1 MFAGTHDGLRTA
13 VDQAFTVD
21 TYDADA
27 MDIAGYVAYTSA
39 YEGAVSDWNAYYA
52 DDEDAKE
59 DDDYYNNRLYEDF
72 VDLDMQWMDYQM
84 ELFGIL
90 NAMLIDIDND
100 ITLSW
105 ATPTTHY

>member
-1 MFAGTHDGLRTA
+1 
-13 VDQAFTVD
+13 
-21 TYDADA
+21 
-27 MDIAGYVAYTSA
+27 
-39 YEGAVSDWNAYYA
+39 
-52 DDEDAKE
+52 
-59 DDDYYNNRLYEDF
+59 
-72 VDLDMQWMDYQM
+72 MQWMDYQM